1 MLSHR
6 IDQST
11 ELKLLERHHA
21 GAIFR
26 LVDANRD
33 HLRPWF
39 FWVDETKNVSDSEQF
54 VQKALEGFARGTE
67 IHLGIWVD
75 GEMAGIVGA
84 HTIDRIKCYA
94 EIGYWLGER
103 FQGRGIVT
111 RAVRALIDELLGE
124 RGLNRVEIRC
134 AASNRRSQGVAERL
148 GFRREGRLKK
158 ATLVRGEFED
168 LLLFGML
175 AEEWRAGKGEGA
187 GR

>member
-67 IHLGIWVD
+67 IHLGIWVA

-94 EIGYWLGER
+94 EIGYWLGES

-111 RAVRALIDELLGE
+111 RAVRALIDDLLGE

-168 LLLFGML
+168 LLIFGML
-175 AEEWRAGKGEGA
+175 AEEWRSGKGEGA

>member
-6 IDQST
+6 IDQNT

-39 FWVDETKNVSDSEQF
+39 FWVDETKTVSDSEHF

-75 GEMAGIVGA
+75 GQMAGIVGA
-84 HTIDRIKCYA
+84 HTIDSIKSYA

-111 RAVRALIDELLGE
+111 RTVRTLIDDLLGE

-134 AASNRRSQGVAERL
+134 AASYRRSQAVAERL

-158 ATLVRGEFED
+158 AIPIRDGFED

-175 AEEWRAGKGEGA
+175 AEEWRTGKGEGA